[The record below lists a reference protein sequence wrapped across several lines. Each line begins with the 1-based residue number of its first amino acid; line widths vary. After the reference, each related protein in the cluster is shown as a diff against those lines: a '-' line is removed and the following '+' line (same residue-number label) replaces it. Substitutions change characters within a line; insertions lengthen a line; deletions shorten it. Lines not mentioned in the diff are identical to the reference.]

1 MSERQK
7 RIEYLEGSQAEQTS
21 SIAKRDAEIERMKE
35 RVEVLTE
42 QQNSLRTQL
51 DEALR
56 KSSCFEGELLKT
68 TTDSQV
74 SQQVLQDSFSA
85 LKAELAW
92 KEENCKALKESLS
105 SAQSQLKRKEEECQD
120 LQDNLHVVQG
130 ELRGNETE
138 RQALQ
143 DSLSSLQDKATEN
156 EEAHQTLQDSL
167 SSIQSRLTSK
177 EEEYRVLSKELEESN
192 NIRENL
198 ESGKS
203 KAKSEIH
210 ALLKRV
216 QEAESAT
223 KMVRETLHR
232 MDITQLDQPLPDMMD
247 QLEKAFQAA
256 NSNQAAIVGRI
267 SSQARTPETSARV
280 ANSRTDLNAGN
291 QEVHSDPEENE
302 PKTPINHYDEHS
314 LLKQGGHIIPF
325 SSIAMSP
332 THCAVA
338 DGEPFDFSCML
349 MHTPERTS
357 AQQELMVPPRPEKE
371 PPSMEVIPRVK
382 RVSSAQGPNK
392 LRTEDQHL
400 SIPADEAHL
409 QPNGPVPTRKV
420 SFVMRSTAAE
430 TDSVQVPD
438 SQEKN
443 IQSNLL
449 ESSLNGDNPTRTNR
463 WTYSKRQRD
472 ASTKRQDATMSEK
485 AYSQTDDQ
493 EAPNNKKVKTFAEPP
508 ATATQARAGSE
519 LHDRRRSP
527 TRLASGSSRTSLDL
541 PVIEQK
547 TRRRSGRKTRGKRH
561 ASLRLCEP

>member
-1 MSERQK
+1 
-7 RIEYLEGSQAEQTS
+7 
-21 SIAKRDAEIERMKE
+21 MKE
-35 RVEVLTE
+35 RVEALME
-42 QQNSLRTQL
+42 QQDSLRSQL

-56 KSSCFEGELLKT
+56 KSSSFEGELLKT
-68 TTDSQV
+68 MTDSQV

-92 KEENCKALKESLS
+92 KEENCQAVKESLS
-105 SAQSQLKRKEEECQD
+105 SAQNQLKRKEEECQD
-120 LQDNLHVVQG
+120 LQDSLHAVQG

-143 DSLSSLQDKATEN
+143 DNLSSLQDKAREN

-167 SSIQSRLTSK
+167 SSIQSRLTNK
-177 EEEYRVLSKELEESN
+177 EEYRALSKELDESN
-192 NIRENL
+192 NIQENL

-232 MDITQLDQPLPDMMD
+232 MNITQLDQPLPEMMD
-247 QLEKAFQAA
+247 QLEKSFQAA
-256 NSNQAAIVGRI
+256 KSNQAAIVGRI
-267 SSQARTPETSARV
+267 SSQVRTPETSARV
-280 ANSRTDLNAGN
+280 ANSRTDLNADNHG
-291 QEVHSDPEENE
+291 EVHTDPEENE

-314 LLKQGGHIIPF
+314 PSKQGGHIIPF

-357 AQQELMVPPRPEKE
+357 AQQELMVPLRPEKE
-371 PPSMEVIPRVK
+371 PPSMEAIPGRKAQSTDVIPGVK
-382 RVSSAQGPNK
+382 RVLSAQGPNK
-392 LRTEDQHL
+392 VGTEDQHL
-400 SIPADEAHL
+400 SISAEQAHL
-409 QPNGPVPTRKV
+409 QPKDPVPTRKV

-430 TDSVQVPD
+430 TDSDQVPD
-438 SQEKN
+438 SQEKS
-443 IQSNLL
+443 IQSKLL
-449 ESSLNGDNPTRTNR
+449 ESSLNGDNLTRTNR

-472 ASTKRQDATMSEK
+472 TSTKRQDATMSEK
-485 AYSQTDDQ
+485 ASSQIDDQ
-493 EAPNNKKVKTFAEPP
+493 AAPNNKKVKTFAEPP
-508 ATATQARAGSE
+508 ATATQERAGSE

-527 TRLASGSSRTSLDL
+527 TRLASGSIRNSLDL